1 MDPCMKKKSNDLIT
15 LCVLN
20 IWLDEWNIGFHG
32 VQRTIGALHNCG
44 LDYEFFL
51 FIIMLLKWMNE
62 KKNGERK
69 RLRERVGGRV
79 RRRRRRRGR
88 RGSLYT
94 SDEMYHI
101 LEKMLIKLF
110 RKKTLSKTNNN
121 MIIIYTTIVFILR
134 SCSKNKENNWLELL
148 ILW

>member
-1 MDPCMKKKSNDLIT
+1 
-15 LCVLN
+15 
-20 IWLDEWNIGFHG
+20 
-32 VQRTIGALHNCG
+32 
-44 LDYEFFL
+44 
-51 FIIMLLKWMNE
+51 MLLKWMNE